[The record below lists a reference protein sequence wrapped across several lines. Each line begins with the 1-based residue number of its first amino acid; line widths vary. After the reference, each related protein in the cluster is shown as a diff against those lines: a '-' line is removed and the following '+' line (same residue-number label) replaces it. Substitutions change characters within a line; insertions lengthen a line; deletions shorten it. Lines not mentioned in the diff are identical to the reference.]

1 MNTLELFV
9 DASKRKPFVNTDI
22 IITQLGIR
30 GIESLI
36 AELEAATNLAMLSG
50 NVVPINV
57 EQGVD
62 YILLN
67 DTARHEIAKKYESSF
82 EAITFCHANRFYKQS
97 KIIELLKPKIQG
109 RKNAAL
115 RKKNKAI
122 TVAET
127 TISENMATQ
136 KFMPF
141 VEATKDQI
149 VLMLQKDI
157 DMSNS
162 CIKTPT
168 CMYFIDPISN
178 QMVSISNELYLAAYA
193 EANSITEATGGI
205 ARHARKTERL
215 EIIL

>member
-50 NVVPINV
+50 NVAPINV
-57 EQGVD
+57 EQGMD

-67 DTARHEIAKKYESSF
+67 DVARHEIAKKYESSF
-82 EAITFCHANRFYKQS
+82 EAITFCHANRYYKQS

-122 TVAET
+122 TET
-127 TISENMATQ
+127 TITENMATQ

-168 CMYFIDPISN
+168 CMYFIDPISS

-193 EANSITEATGGI
+193 EANSLDEATGGNS
-205 ARHARKTERL
+205 RHPRKTQRL
-215 EIIL
+215 EIVL